1 MDTGIPQINH
11 SFLSSSDFPFS
22 LLPPTQSSLLQPPNP
37 PNPHQSQQQQQPDRK
52 LDEHEKNNQS
62 HKHGHKRADEK
73 VTLRLFNL
81 ELLCASRDGKK
92 PNPKND
98 PILAV
103 FYSFSQSYG
112 IHLWTVESLKEIT
125 CRDQHNN
132 DHTPISSGLIFS
144 KNFLK

>member
-1 MDTGIPQINH
+1 METGVPQINH

-22 LLPPTQSSLLQPPNP
+22 LLPSTQSSLLQPPNHDLHSSQPLP
-37 PNPHQSQQQQQPDRK
+37 PSLQSQQPHQPDRK
-52 LDEHEKNNQS
+52 IEEHKKNKPS
-62 HKHGHKRADEK
+62 YKPGHKRADEK

-92 PNPKND
+92 PNPKTD

-112 IHLWTVESLKEIT
+112 IHLWTVESL
-125 CRDQHNN
+125 
-132 DHTPISSGLIFS
+132 L
-144 KNFLK
+144 